1 MLLQLPSY
9 LYAEHN
15 PAVRESSFL
24 FYKIMY
30 LSHPKKNIRDTAAY
44 LPLRSNNGR
53 PKALRHIA
61 AEILGVT
68 IQDGEHCSVSTFT
81 YH

>member
-1 MLLQLPSY
+1 
-9 LYAEHN
+9 
-15 PAVRESSFL
+15 
-24 FYKIMY
+24 MY

-68 IQDGEHCSVSTFT
+68 IQDGEHCSVSIVTKLYCFFVDL
-81 YH
+81 HKAFNIVPREQLFDRLKS